1 MTTITYPLSRIE
13 GHARV
18 VIDIHDDEVFRADFQ
33 AMEMRG
39 FSYYVQGVPAEQ
51 ITVIVPRICG
61 VCSTAHQVAS
71 VKALEDTFGVTPPP
85 LAEEIREVLLLG
97 QLIQNQATSLF
108 IFTMP
113 DRVNASSLFEISD
126 KPGDKERQFSL
137 AQMALRIRKIGTD
150 LISLAGGQF
159 IHPIKTV
166 IGGVTSGIPR
176 QKADVMIKTIDELL
190 PVANEMVDI
199 YWQMSMEM
207 GDRIGSWGDDE
218 PTYYLA
224 STEANNFR
232 LNSKSLRLMSPE
244 GKECQNFDPHEFESY
259 LQIEDSD
266 YSYAGISS
274 FQGQIMRAN
283 SLARINLTTS
293 FGTPMAD
300 NYLKRFV
307 ETFGRPAHAIMFFD
321 LCRGI
326 ELVYA
331 LEKAR
336 LLLED
341 DLEHGETEV
350 AYTLRDG
357 VGYGL
362 VEAPRG
368 PLIHHYEVENGLIK
382 NADFIIPTVHNML
395 AIRRALMVVAK
406 RYVSADGIS
415 SELGRAVGR
424 VVRAFDPCIACATK

>member
-39 FSYYVQGVPAEQ
+39 FGHYVRGIPAEQ

-71 VKALEDTFGVTPPP
+71 VKALEDLFGVVPPP

-113 DRVNASSLFEISD
+113 DRVNASSLFELSESEEG
-126 KPGDKERQFSL
+126 KARQFSL

-159 IHPIKTV
+159 IHPIKTT

-176 QKADVMIKTIDELL
+176 SKADEMIKTIDELL
-190 PVANEMVDI
+190 PVAGELVDI
-199 YWQMSMEM
+199 YWDLSLKM

-224 STEANNFR
+224 STEADDFR
-232 LNSKSLRLMSPE
+232 LNSKRLRLMCPE
-244 GKECQNFDPHEFESY
+244 GRECQNFNPHEYESY
-259 LQIEDSD
+259 LQVEDSA

-274 FQGQIMRAN
+274 FRGEIMRAN
-283 SLARINLTTS
+283 SLARINLTNS
-293 FGTPMAD
+293 FGTPKAD
-300 NYLKRFV
+300 SFLKRFV

-321 LCRGI
+321 ICRGI

-336 LLLED
+336 LMLEK
-341 DLEHGETEV
+341 DLEHGETEIG
-350 AYTLRDG
+350 YTPRDG
-357 VGYGL
+357 IGYGL

-368 PLIHHYEVENGLIK
+368 PLLHHYEVENGLIK
-382 NADFIIPTVHNML
+382 SADFIIPTVHNML
-395 AIRRALMVVAK
+395 AIRRALMVAAK
-406 RYVSADGIS
+406 RYVSVDGID

>member
-71 VKALEDTFGVTPPP
+71 VKALEDVFGVIPPP
-85 LAEEIREVLLLG
+85 LAEDIREVLLLG

-113 DRVNASSLFEISD
+113 DRVNASSIFEVSESQ
-126 KPGDKERQFSL
+126 KEKERQFSL
-137 AQMALRIRKIGTD
+137 AQSALRIRKIGTD

-176 QKADVMIKTIDELL
+176 QKADEMIKTIDELL
-190 PVANEMVDI
+190 PITADLVDI
-199 YWQMSMEM
+199 YWQMSLEM

-224 STEANNFR
+224 STEADNFR
-232 LNSKSLRLMSPE
+232 LNSNRLRLMCPE
-244 GKECQNFDPHEFESY
+244 GSECQNFGPHEFESY
-259 LQIEDSD
+259 LQLEDSD

-274 FQGQIMRAN
+274 FQGEIMRAN
-283 SLARINLTTS
+283 SLARINLAS
-293 FGTPMAD
+293 SMGTPKAD
-300 NYLKRFV
+300 SYLKRFV

-336 LLLED
+336 QMLER
-341 DLEHGETEV
+341 DLEHGVTEV
-350 AYTLRDG
+350 GYTPRDG

-368 PLIHHYEVENGLIK
+368 PLLHHYEVENGLIK

-406 RYVSADGIS
+406 RYVSVDGIN

>member
-71 VKALEDTFGVTPPP
+71 VKALEDVFGVTPPP
-85 LAEEIREVLLLG
+85 VAEGIREVLLLG

-113 DRVNASSLFEISD
+113 DRVNASSLFEVSD
-126 KPGDKERQFSL
+126 TQTDKELQFSL
-137 AQMALRIRKIGTD
+137 AQKALRIRKIGTD

-176 QKADVMIKTIDELL
+176 QKADEMIKTIDELL
-190 PVANEMVDI
+190 PIADALVDT

-224 STEANNFR
+224 STEADNFR
-232 LNSKSLRLMSPE
+232 LNSQHLRLTSSE
-244 GKECQNFDPHEFESY
+244 GIQHQTFDPHEFKSY
-259 LQIEDSD
+259 LQLEDSD

-293 FGTPMAD
+293 FGTPRAD
-300 NYLKRFV
+300 IFLKRFV

-336 LLLED
+336 LMLET

-350 AYTLRDG
+350 AYTPRDG

-368 PLIHHYEVENGLIK
+368 PLLHHYEVENGLIK

>member
-71 VKALEDTFGVTPPP
+71 VKALEDVFGVTPPL
-85 LAEEIREVLLLG
+85 LAEDIREVLLLG

-113 DRVNASSLFEISD
+113 DRVNASSIFEVSESQ
-126 KPGDKERQFSL
+126 KDKERQFSL
-137 AQMALRIRKIGTD
+137 AQSALRIRKIGTD

-176 QKADVMIKTIDELL
+176 QKADEMIKTIEELL
-190 PVANEMVDI
+190 PITAELVDT
-199 YWQMSMEM
+199 YWQMSLEM

-232 LNSKSLRLMSPE
+232 LNSNRLRLMCPE
-244 GKECQNFDPHEFESY
+244 GRECQNFSPHEFGSY

-274 FQGQIMRAN
+274 FQGEIMRAN
-283 SLARINLTTS
+283 SLARINLAS
-293 FGTPMAD
+293 SMGTPKAD
-300 NYLKRFV
+300 AYLQRFV

-336 LLLED
+336 QMLEC

-350 AYTLRDG
+350 GYTPRDG

-368 PLIHHYEVENGLIK
+368 PLLHHYVVENGLIK

-406 RYVSADGIS
+406 RYVSVDGIN

>member
-395 AIRRALMVVAK
+395 AIRRALMVFAK

>member
-18 VIDIHDDEVFRADFQ
+18 VIDIHDNEVFRADFQ

-39 FSYYVQGVPAEQ
+39 FGHYVRGVPAEQ

-71 VKALEDTFGVTPPP
+71 VKALEDTFGITPPS
-85 LAEEIREVLLLG
+85 LAEDIREVLLLG

-113 DRVNASSLFEISD
+113 DRANASSLFELSQSETG
-126 KPGDKERQFSL
+126 KAREFSL
-137 AQMALRIRKIGTD
+137 AQNALKIRKIGTD

-176 QKADVMIKTIDELL
+176 EKADAMIKTIDELL
-190 PVANEMVDI
+190 PVAVDLVDNYWQLSLEMVD
-199 YWQMSMEM
+199 
-207 GDRIGSWGDDE
+207 RIGTWGDDE
-218 PTYYLA
+218 PTFYLA

-232 LNSKSLRLMSPE
+232 LNSKRLRVMCNEERECHTFAPQDYEKYINIE
-244 GKECQNFDPHEFESY
+244 G
-259 LQIEDSD
+259 SD
-266 YSYAGISS
+266 YSYAGISD
-274 FQGQIMRAN
+274 FQGHIMRAN
-283 SLARINLTTS
+283 SLARINLTDS
-293 FGTPMAD
+293 FGTPKAD
-300 NYLKRFV
+300 AYLKRFG
-307 ETFGRPAHAIMFFD
+307 EAYGKPAHAILFFD

-326 ELVYA
+326 ELVFA
-331 LEKAR
+331 LEKAQQM
-336 LLLED
+336 LAL

-350 AYTLRDG
+350 GYMPKDG
-357 VGYGL
+357 IGFGL

-368 PLIHHYEVENGLIK
+368 PLIHRYEVENGLIK
-382 NADFIIPTVHNML
+382 KADFIIPTVHNML
-395 AIRRALMVVAK
+395 AIRRALMVAAK
-406 RYVSADGIS
+406 RYVSPDGIS
-415 SELGRAVGR
+415 AELERAVGR

>member
-1 MTTITYPLSRIE
+1 MTTISYPLSRIE

-71 VKALEDTFGVTPPP
+71 VKALEDLFGVTPPP
-85 LAEEIREVLLLG
+85 LAEEVREVMLLG

-113 DRVNASSLFEISD
+113 DRVNASSLFEVS
-126 KPGDKERQFSL
+126 GTVREKERQFSL

-159 IHPIKTV
+159 IHPIKTI

-176 QKADVMIKTIDELL
+176 EKADAMIKTIDELL
-190 PVANEMVDI
+190 PIAREMVDV
-199 YWQMSMEM
+199 YWQMSLEM

-224 STEANNFR
+224 STEENNFR
-232 LNSKSLRLMSPE
+232 LNSNKLRIMCPDGSV
-244 GKECQNFDPHEFESY
+244 CHTFNPHEFESY
-259 LQIEDSD
+259 LTVEDSD

-274 FQGQIMRAN
+274 FRGEIMRAN
-283 SLARINLTTS
+283 SLARINLATS
-293 FGTPMAD
+293 MGTPIAD
-300 NYLKRFV
+300 TYLKRFV
-307 ETFGRPAHAIMFFD
+307 EIFGRPAHAIMFFD

-331 LEKAR
+331 LEKAQ
-336 LLLED
+336 LMLQK
-341 DLEHGETEV
+341 DLEHGETEI
-350 AYTLRDG
+350 AYCPRDG

-368 PLIHHYEVENGLIK
+368 PLIHHYEVEKGLIK
-382 NADFIIPTVHNML
+382 KANFIIPTVHNML

-406 RYVSADGIS
+406 RYITVDGID
-415 SELGRAVGR
+415 SELERAVGR